1 MKITGHIGYK
11 VSFAFTIYA
20 FLVFMLIFIYSDKSF
35 INNTSYKPTYHIII
49 NILLSSVAYNIT
61 HT

>member
-20 FLVFMLIFIYSDKSF
+20 FLVSMLIFIYSDKSF

-49 NILLSSVAYNIT
+49 NIFII
-61 HT
+61 